1 VGESFFEFRGAD
13 FELGIRLIF
22 DCQFSICLSGMN
34 KMDKEELKTRSKQM
48 ALRVIRLTM
57 SLPKGNVGDVLGR
70 QTVRSATSVAGN
82 YRASCKARSK
92 ADFISKLGIV
102 EEEIDETQ
110 LWLEMIVE
118 SELVKEPR
126 IENLL
131 EEVKQIGAIF
141 AASRITA
148 RRNRSSIQ
156 RT

>member
-1 VGESFFEFRGAD
+1 
-13 FELGIRLIF
+13 
-22 DCQFSICLSGMN
+22 
-34 KMDKEELKTRSKQM
+34 MDKEELKTRSKQM

-57 SLPKGNVGDVLGR
+57 TLPKGNVGDVLGR
-70 QTVRSATSVAGN
+70 QIVRSATSVAAN
-82 YRASCKARSK
+82 YRAACKARSK

-118 SELVKEPR
+118 SGLVKEAR
-126 IENLL
+126 IQSLL
-131 EEVKQIGAIF
+131 AEVKQLGAIF

>member
-1 VGESFFEFRGAD
+1 
-13 FELGIRLIF
+13 
-22 DCQFSICLSGMN
+22 
-34 KMDKEELKTRSKQM
+34 MDKEELKTRSKQM
-48 ALRVIRLTM
+48 ALRVIPLTK
-57 SLPKGNVGDVLGR
+57 SLPKGTVGDVLGR
-70 QTVRSATSVAGN
+70 QVVRSATSVAAN
-82 YRASCKARSK
+82 YRAACKARSK

-118 SELVKEPR
+118 SGLVKETR
-126 IENLL
+126 IQNLL
-131 EEVKQIGAIF
+131 DEVKQLGAIF